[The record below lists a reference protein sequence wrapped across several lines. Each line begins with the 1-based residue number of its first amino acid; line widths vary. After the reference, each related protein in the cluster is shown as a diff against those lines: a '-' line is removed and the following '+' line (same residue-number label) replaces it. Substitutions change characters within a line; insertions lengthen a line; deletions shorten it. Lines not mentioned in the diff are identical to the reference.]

1 MASGTVGRD
10 GKPMRAGVAIAF
22 GLALAG
28 ALALGAL
35 RIGGSGGPELAA
47 PVRAVPASLVPLHSA
62 EGRRLLFESEAH
74 ESFLPLAAHF
84 LTQQT
89 QSYCGVASIAMVL
102 NALMVPAPTTSAY
115 APHRLFTQD
124 NLFSDRTDGLAS
136 ADRVARQGMSLRQVA
151 QILAAY
157 GVEAEA
163 HLASE
168 TSLAAFRKLAA
179 EALRGADRHVIV
191 NYARAVLGQDDI
203 GHISPLGAYD
213 ADSDRFL
220 VLDVARYKYPP
231 VWVEAAAL
239 FAAMAAPVE
248 GLERTRGF
256 VLVRKRAAAGVAPM
270 RAEAVPTE

>member
-1 MASGTVGRD
+1 
-10 GKPMRAGVAIAF
+10 MRAVVAMAL

-28 ALALGAL
+28 AVALGVL
-35 RIGGSGGPELAA
+35 RIGGSDAPEFAA
-47 PVRAVPASLVPLHSA
+47 PVRAVAASLVPLDGA

-84 LTQQT
+84 LTQDTQT
-89 QSYCGVASIAMVL
+89 YCGVASIVMVL

-115 APHRLFTQD
+115 APHRLFTQG
-124 NLFSDRTDGLAS
+124 NLFSDRTDGITS
-136 ADRVARQGMSLRQVA
+136 ADRVARRGMSLRQVA
-151 QILAAY
+151 QILRAY

-168 TSLAAFRKLAA
+168 SSLPEFRTVAS
-179 EALRGADRHVIV
+179 ESLRRKDGHVIV
-191 NYARAVLGQDDI
+191 NYSRPALGQDAV

-239 FAAMAAPVE
+239 FAAMSETVE
-248 GLERTRGF
+248 GGERTRGF
-256 VLVRKRAAAGVAPM
+256 VLVRGREAP
-270 RAEAVPTE
+270 APQTD